1 MPAPTIGGFRP
12 ALSSP
17 LASEQFMSRLIAAS
31 LLALALSACHTTD
44 LGRSVGWPTPQQTGR

>member
-1 MPAPTIGGFRP
+1 
-12 ALSSP
+12 
-17 LASEQFMSRLIAAS
+17 MSHLIAAS